1 MDKQELDDLI
11 SQISPKEKDDTI
23 SKYEAYGILDKMNYT
38 KEELAKSIDVLWDIC
53 MVSSEKQ
60 RKEDYL
66 FENGLIV
73 AKESFL
79 TAKKNESGFTD
90 EERLEF
96 QRGETAFQRKLENIK
111 PAIEFL
117 IRMKEII

>member
-60 RKEDYL
+60 RKENYL

-96 QRGETAFQRKLENIK
+96 QRGEASFQRKLENIK